1 MSHSAPLS
9 EPSINISTSLTWG
22 AERYRYPTNLPKVA
36 ATGGPRCLGMPA
48 LPFNTNPPQ
57 LITDIGANPVG
68 YGNPQ
73 LLLNFDVLKAAAVRA
88 DRRPTTQPRSDRT
101 TGMRTRATL
110 IKFGTFAVV
119 MAMLTAFLFFIFG
132 QYRTGSTTGYSA
144 VFTDVSRLKPGQSV
158 RVAGIRVGTVD
169 SVSLQPDKKVV
180 VKFDADRNVVLT
192 EGTRAAVRYLN
203 LVGDRYLDLV
213 DGPGSTKLLPAGG
226 QIPVNRTA
234 PALDLDLLLGGLKP
248 VTQGLNARDVNAL
261 TSGLLQVFQGQGGTL
276 ESLFT
281 KTTSFSN
288 ALADNDQTVQQ
299 LIDNLNIVVGTIS
312 KDGNQFSGAIDRL
325 EQLVS
330 GLSDD
335 RNTIGS
341 AIDAL
346 DKGTASLADLLA
358 SARPPLSGTIAQ
370 LNRLAPIL
378 DGDRDRLDAAIAKAP
393 KNYRKLVRLGVNG
406 ATIPYYLCEF
416 GLRGTDLSGQDGAL
430 QYL

>member
-1 MSHSAPLS
+1 
-9 EPSINISTSLTWG
+9 
-22 AERYRYPTNLPKVA
+22 
-36 ATGGPRCLGMPA
+36 
-48 LPFNTNPPQ
+48 
-57 LITDIGANPVG
+57 
-68 YGNPQ
+68 
-73 LLLNFDVLKAAAVRA
+73 
-88 DRRPTTQPRSDRT
+88 
-101 TGMRTRATL
+101 MRTRATL
-110 IKFGTFAVV
+110 IKFATFSVV
-119 MAMLTAFLFFIFG
+119 MAVLTAFLFFIFG
-132 QYRTGSTTGYSA
+132 QYRTGATTGYSA

-169 SVSLQPDKKVV
+169 SVSLLPDKKVV

-203 LVGDRYLDLV
+203 LVGDRYLELI
-213 DGPGSTKLLPAGG
+213 DGPGAPRRMPAGG
-226 QIPVNRTA
+226 QIPVSRTA

-261 TSGLLQVFQGQGGTL
+261 TSGLLQVFQGQGGTI

-299 LIDNLNIVVGTIS
+299 LIENLNVVIGTIS
-312 KDGNQFSGAIDRL
+312 KDGAKFSGAVDRL
-325 EQLVS
+325 ERLVS

-335 RNTIGS
+335 RDTIGS

-346 DKGTASLADLLA
+346 DRGTASLADLLS
-358 SARPPLSGTIAQ
+358 SARPPLSGTIDQ

-378 DGDRDRLDAAIAKAP
+378 DDDKDRLDAAIGKAP

-406 ATIPYYLCEF
+406 ATIPYYLCQLT
-416 GLRGTDLSGQDGAL
+416 LRGTGLHGETVRAPIFRSDAGRCTEP
-430 QYL
+430 